1 MRYILPIL
9 LFLLVAFTGC
19 DEESTT
25 IETSSETRV
34 NTFTFYKDTA
44 NLGLTEA
51 SYKIEHLSDTG
62 HALTVFRIGYTKPF
76 AGGIEYFDGSG
87 AFADELV
94 YHQRNEEFA
103 LQVFHV
109 LRIGQEFLEIGR
121 AHV

>member
-62 HALTVFRIGYTKPF
+62 LIYCT
-76 AGGIEYFDGSG
+76 DS
-87 AFADELV
+87 
-94 YHQRNEEFA
+94 
-103 LQVFHV
+103 
-109 LRIGQEFLEIGR
+109 LRFGTRLDSVVPYVTYKAILAR
-121 AHV
+121 YVRR